1 MTQYGNVMSR
11 TVIRQRMQ
19 FPDSAVIYYAYPKN
33 VILNERP
40 SDTSRAIKGCPR
52 TKEKEVWQNENE

>member
-1 MTQYGNVMSR
+1 MTQCGNVMSR

-33 VILNERP
+33 IILNERP

-52 TKEKEVWQNENE
+52 TKEKEV